1 MQSNQ
6 IKKWPSELI
15 KAFERAVKLAKEVDE
30 MKSKQ
35 KYCLAAVGL
44 RNDGTMVY
52 AQNGG
57 GCCAIKNRHPFQSH
71 AEARLTKK
79 LDVDSIVFVAR
90 VKKKNYESGNAKPCA
105 NCEGFMRAKG
115 ISRVYYTTDD
125 SWSFIEFKK

>member
-1 MQSNQ
+1 MQSKQ

-15 KAFERAVKLAKEVDE
+15 EAFERAVKLAKKSDE
-30 MKSKQ
+30 LKTKQ

-52 AQNGG
+52 AKNGG
-57 GCCAIKNRHPFQSH
+57 GCCPIKDRHPFQSH

-90 VKKKNYESGNAKPCA
+90 AQKKNYESGNAKPCPK
-105 NCEGFMRAKG
+105 CECFMRAKG
-115 ISRVYYTTDD
+115 ISRVYYTTET
-125 SWSFIEFKK
+125 SWSYLDL